1 MDDFEL
7 KEIPVHSVV
16 YVRLF
21 VNLQLHYYIINCFG
35 FQELERQKA
44 VISMERQKAVISY
57 AVSVNRHSRSSP
69 QFLIQLKQHFH
80 MGNSILKKLL

>member
-7 KEIPVHSVV
+7 KEIPIHSVV

-21 VNLQLHYYIINCFG
+21 VDLQLSYFIINCFG
-35 FQELERQKA
+35 FQEL
-44 VISMERQKAVISY
+44 ERQKAVISY